1 MQMQRPET
9 PPLTAAN
16 SIPQK
21 TVEELDRERAVRR
34 AEEKHKNNAFAL
46 SKMKTIVYVATAQW
60 CGHCTR
66 LKYSILM
73 GMGMTRN
80 DEPLNELLKLKQRKK
95 SSDVYE
101 NELLLKKYSKLL
113 LERGTFTLYEDNNLV
128 IKLLE
133 TESEQEQAKNIVSLL
148 RPSAFP
154 SYYAVYANSEIKE
167 FNASPPNK
175 DSRSYSDWLDDII
188 GSAHMLGH

>member
-1 MQMQRPET
+1 MQRPGT

-34 AEEKHKNNAFAL
+34 AEEKHKNNAFAS

-73 GMGMTRN
+73 GMDMTRN
-80 DEPLNELLKLKQRKK
+80 DEPLNEILKQRKK

-101 NELLLKKYSKLL
+101 NELLLKKFSKLL
-113 LERGTFTLYEDNNLV
+113 LERGMLTLYEDNNVV

-133 TESEQEQAKNIVSLL
+133 TKSKQKQVENIVSLL

-154 SYYAVYANSEIKE
+154 TYYAVYVNSDVKE
-167 FNASPPNK
+167 FSASHPNK
-175 DSRSYSDWLDDII
+175 DTRSYSDWLDDII
-188 GSAHMLGH
+188 GSAHMLSY